1 MKELKRNL
9 LSTTVI
15 SAVVAVGLGV
25 GGAALVATGSALA
38 ACGAKAACNPCAAK
52 KKQCNPCAAKK
63 GCNPCATKKKKGA
76 SLDSFQGREIQVAA
90 CSPCATKKKCNP
102 CAAKK
107 GCNPCATKKKK
118 GASFDSF
125 QGREIQ
131 VAACSPCATKK
142 KCNPCA
148 AKKGCNPCAAKKGCN
163 PCATKKK
170 GSIRE
175 SYASPCYG
183 GGETGP
189 VIGAGGEADEVEP
202 AQVVVQIAGGDAA
215 AGTQEVLQPAVAAVH
230 RLHMQIAPNPFPHRA
245 VECFVA
251 HPERSGA
258 RWVARATVGDQQGVL
273 RGPETLCRITER
285 MSRMD
290 AS

>member
-15 SAVVAVGLGV
+15 SAVVVVGLGV

-76 SLDSFQGREIQVAA
+76 SLHSFQGREIQVAA

-175 SYASPCYG
+175 SYASLLRRRRDRPGHWRRGRGRRG
-183 GGETGP
+183 GTSSGSCPDSGWRCR
-189 VIGAGGEADEVEP
+189 
-202 AQVVVQIAGGDAA
+202 GGDA
-215 AGTQEVLQPAVAAVH
+215 GSPSTGCGGCSPS
-230 RLHMQIAPNPFPHRA
+230 
-245 VECFVA
+245 A
-251 HPERSGA
+251 HADRPEPVPPSCG
-258 RWVARATVGDQQGVL
+258 
-273 RGPETLCRITER
+273 
-285 MSRMD
+285 
-290 AS
+290 